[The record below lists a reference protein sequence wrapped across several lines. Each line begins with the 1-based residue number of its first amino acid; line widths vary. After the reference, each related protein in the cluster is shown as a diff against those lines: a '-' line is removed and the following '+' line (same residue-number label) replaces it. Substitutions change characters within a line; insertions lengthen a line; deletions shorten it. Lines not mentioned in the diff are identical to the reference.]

1 MGGINHSQ
9 MIKWMVYDIVLT
21 TLLGINMFCFFWRG
35 EAVKSPRVAASWWP
49 HLRGFF
55 PTLWFHGKTLHL
67 QVKTCEDNGFKRRL
81 PIFPIHYSWFL
92 EHLPANI
99 PQIASHHIPILSL
112 FCSVKYPSY
121 LYIVLLVESAILI
134 KWYYI
139 NFGIGWILSLR
150 VEFPLHRCPGQNMD

>member
-1 MGGINHSQ
+1 MDGLWHCFNHTIGDQHVLFLLAGWSCEVATSRRQLVTSSPGIFSNP
-9 MIKWMVYDIVLT
+9 MISWKNPAFT
-21 TLLGINMFCFFWRG
+21 G
-35 EAVKSPRVAASWWP
+35 E
-49 HLRGFF
+49 
-55 PTLWFHGKTLHL
+55 
-67 QVKTCEDNGFKRRL
+67 NGFKRRL

-150 VEFPLHRCPGQNMD
+150 VEFPLHGCPGQNMD